1 MDKLREEFEQWW
13 QQEDYDNQLSNIQ
26 GVMFNRIK
34 RGMFAAWQASRAS
47 IVVELPNGLTTR
59 EALDLGY
66 MGDYAS
72 GVDDGIEESAKVLR
86 SIGLSIKGE

>member
-47 IVVELPNGLTTR
+47 IVVDFDELDSYMTAEGTR
-59 EALDLGY
+59 LAY
-66 MGDYAS
+66 KDY
-72 GVDDGIEESAKVLR
+72 IR
-86 SIGLSIKGE
+86 SIGLSIKGK